1 MPTLKELFDRCPW
14 QAKFM
19 DQLPDNP
26 NEIAYQ
32 WGEDEAEFAAPF
44 FTPTGMKIYTE
55 ETNVVRRSL
64 YLGQDSSGRRILAV
78 REEEK
83 PEYREGIPGMAAAY
97 ANILDPDKAE
107 AFLRDKMNK
116 D

>member
-14 QAKFM
+14 KAKFLG
-19 DQLPDNP
+19 QLPENP
-26 NEIAYQ
+26 DEIVYQ

-44 FTPTGMKIYTE
+44 FSPTGMKIYTE
-55 ETNVVRRSL
+55 QTNVVRRSL
-64 YLGQDSSGRRILAV
+64 YLGQDDAGRRVLAV

-83 PEYREGIPGMAAAY
+83 PEYREGIPAMAEAY
-97 ANILDPDKAE
+97 ASILNPDKTE
-107 AFLRDKMNK
+107 AYLRGIIKK

>member
-14 QAKFM
+14 KAKFLG
-19 DQLPDNP
+19 QLPENP
-26 NEIAYQ
+26 DEIVYQ

-44 FTPTGMKIYTE
+44 FSPIGMKIYTE
-55 ETNVVRRSL
+55 QTNVVRRSL
-64 YLGQDSSGRRILAV
+64 YLGQDKTGRNVLAV

-83 PEYREGIPGMAAAY
+83 PEYREGIPAMAAAY

-107 AFLRDKMNK
+107 AYLQGIIKK